1 MQTSVRIGQKGGLP
15 LSFAG
20 DVKNELV
27 RVEEEAACCEQAELS
42 ALLWMGGV
50 ISFGGKGRIGIKF
63 VTENAAVARK
73 TLRSFKKEGIEDTE
87 VKVTR
92 ALRLKKNNSYELR
105 ALPAPAVTKLLERMD
120 ILREGVLADSPPG
133 PPRKNCCRKA
143 WLRGAF
149 LAGGSINRPEVEYH
163 LEMVTQNEGVA
174 RSLSAALRSFGL
186 NSGLTTRKQDYVV
199 YMKEGDAI
207 TSFLGLAGA
216 HEALLEFENVRIV
229 KGMRNQVNRLV
240 NCETANLA
248 KTVNAAVRQI
258 EGIRRIARYRGI
270 DSLPRPLREVAE
282 LRLAYPEATLQ
293 EMVEAFDGSI
303 SRSGMS
309 HRLRA
314 LEKLAEQ
321 LAVEELP

>member
-1 MQTSVRIGQKGGLP
+1 M
-15 LSFAG
+15 SFAG
-20 DVKNELV
+20 EVKNELV
-27 RVEEEAACCEQAELS
+27 RMEEENACCEQSELS

-50 ISFGGKGRIGIKF
+50 VSFGGKGRLGIKF

-73 TLRSFKKEGIEDTE
+73 VLRSLKKAGIVDIE

-92 ALRLKKNNSYELR
+92 ALRLKKNNSYELKAPPSTVVGQFLEHMGILGEG
-105 ALPAPAVTKLLERMD
+105 ALVEFPVSL
-120 ILREGVLADSPPG
+120 
-133 PPRKNCCRKA
+133 PRKICCRKA

-149 LAGGSINRPEVEYH
+149 LGGGSINRPEVEYH
-163 LEMVTQNEGVA
+163 LELVTPNEGFA
-174 RSLSAALRSFGL
+174 GTLAASLKSFGL
-186 NSGLTTRKQDYVV
+186 AAGMSMRKQDFVV

-207 TSFLGLAGA
+207 TSFLNIVGA
-216 HEALLEFENVRIV
+216 HEALLAFENVRIV

-258 EGIRRIARYRGI
+258 EGIRRISSRRGI

-282 LRLAYPEATLQ
+282 LRLANPEATLQ
-293 EMVEAFDGSI
+293 ELVEAFDGKI

-309 HRLRA
+309 HRLKA
-314 LEKLAEQ
+314 LEQIA
-321 LAVEELP
+321 EELRETDPS

>member
-1 MQTSVRIGQKGGLP
+1 M
-15 LSFAG
+15 
-20 DVKNELV
+20 D
-27 RVEEEAACCEQAELS
+27 EEAACCEQAELA

-50 ISFGGKGRIGIKF
+50 VSFGGKGRLGLKF

-73 TLRSFKKEGIEDTE
+73 VLRALKKEEITDTE
-87 VKVTR
+87 VKVSK

-105 ALPAPAVTKLLERMD
+105 AFPSPSVGRFLEHME
-120 ILREGVLADSPPG
+120 ILRDGVLAEAPDNS
-133 PPRKNCCRKA
+133 PRKACCRKA

-149 LAGGSINRPEVEYH
+149 LGGGSINRPEVEYH
-163 LEMVTQNEGVA
+163 LELVTKNEGFAGTLVQG
-174 RSLSAALRSFGL
+174 LKSFGL
-186 NSGLTTRKQDYVV
+186 TAGMTTRKQDFVV

-207 TSFLGLAGA
+207 TSFLGIIGA

-248 KTVNAAVRQI
+248 KTVNAAVRQVDA
-258 EGIRRIARYRGI
+258 IRRIIKLRGI
-270 DSLPRPLREVAE
+270 ESLPRSLKEAAE
-282 LRLAYPEATLQ
+282 LRVANPEATLQ
-293 EMVEAFDGSI
+293 ELVEAYDGDI

-314 LEKLAEQ
+314 LERLAE
-321 LAVEELP
+321 ELQEAEPL

>member
-1 MQTSVRIGQKGGLP
+1 M
-15 LSFAG
+15 SFAG

-27 RVEEEAACCEQAELS
+27 RVAEETACCEQAELS

-50 ISFGGKGRIGIKF
+50 ISFGGKGRLGIKF

-73 TLRSFKKEGIEDTE
+73 ALRSLKKEGVEDTE

-105 ALPAPAVTKLLERMD
+105 ALPSPAVTNLLARMD
-120 ILREGVLADSPPG
+120 ILREGLLAEAPAS

-163 LEMVTQNEGVA
+163 LELVAQNEGFA
-174 RSLSAALRSFGL
+174 RTLVAALRSFGL
-186 NSGLTTRKQDYVV
+186 NAGLTTRKQDYVV

-207 TSFLGLAGA
+207 TSFLNLVGA

-258 EGIRRIARYRGI
+258 EGIRLIVRRRGI
-270 DSLPRPLREVAE
+270 DSLPRPLREAAE
-282 LRLAYPEATLQ
+282 LRLAHPEATLQ
-293 EMVEAFDGSI
+293 ELVEAFDGTI

-314 LEKLAEQ
+314 LEKLAQE
-321 LAVEELP
+321 LAAEELP

>member
-1 MQTSVRIGQKGGLP
+1 

-20 DVKNELV
+20 EVKNELV
-27 RVEEEAACCEQAELS
+27 RMEEESVCCEQSELA

-50 ISFGGKGRIGIKF
+50 VSFGGKGRLGLKF

-73 TLRSFKKEGIEDTE
+73 VLRALKKEGITDTE

-92 ALRLKKNNSYELR
+92 ALRLKKNNSYELKAVPSPSVGKFLAR
-105 ALPAPAVTKLLERMD
+105 MGILDESGTLMEWPANL
-120 ILREGVLADSPPG
+120 S
-133 PPRKNCCRKA
+133 RKACCRKA

-149 LAGGSINRPEVEYH
+149 LGGGSINRPEVEYH
-163 LEMVTQNEGVA
+163 LELVTQNEGFA
-174 RSLSAALRSFGL
+174 GTLATALKSFGL
-186 NSGLTTRKQDYVV
+186 AVGVTTRKQDFVV

-207 TSFLGLAGA
+207 TSFLSIVGA

-258 EGIRRIARYRGI
+258 EGIRRIISRRGL
-270 DSLPRPLREVAE
+270 DALPRSLQEVAE
-282 LRLAYPEATLQ
+282 LRMANPEATLQ
-293 EMVEAFDGSI
+293 ELVEAFDGKI

-314 LEKLAEQ
+314 LEQMA
-321 LAVEELP
+321 EELGGDET

>member
-1 MQTSVRIGQKGGLP
+1 M
-15 LSFAG
+15 SFAS

-27 RVEEEAACCEQAELS
+27 RMDEESACCEQSELA

-50 ISFGGKGRIGIKF
+50 VSFGGRGNLGIKF

-73 TLRSFKKEGIEDTE
+73 VLRALKKEGIVDTE

-92 ALRLKKNNSYELR
+92 ALRLKKNNSYEIR
-105 ALPAPAVTKLLERMD
+105 ALPSPTVGHFLERME
-120 ILREGVLADSPPG
+120 IMREGVLSESPAN
-133 PPRKNCCRKA
+133 PPRRACCRKA

-149 LAGGSINRPEVEYH
+149 LGGGSINRPEVEYH
-163 LEMVTQNEGVA
+163 LELVTQNEGFAKNMVHVLKA
-174 RSLSAALRSFGL
+174 FGL
-186 NSGLTTRKQDYVV
+186 TAGMTTRKQDFVV
-199 YMKEGDAI
+199 YLKEGDAI
-207 TSFLGLAGA
+207 TSFLVIVGA

-258 EGIRRIARYRGI
+258 EGIRWIIRRRGLE
-270 DSLPRPLREVAE
+270 SLSRPLREVAE
-282 LRLAYPEATLQ
+282 LRLDNPEATLQ
-293 EMVEAFDGSI
+293 ELVELFDGQI

-314 LEKLAEQ
+314 LEQMA
-321 LAVEELP
+321 EELKEEKSS

>member
-1 MQTSVRIGQKGGLP
+1 M
-15 LSFAG
+15 SFST

-27 RVEEEAACCEQAELS
+27 RLEDLNSCCIHSELA

-50 ISFGGKGRIGIKF
+50 VSFGGQRMLGLKF
-63 VTENAAVARK
+63 VTESAAVARK
-73 TLRSFKKEGIEDTE
+73 VLRALKKEEISETE
-87 VKVTR
+87 VKVIR

-105 ALPAPAVTKLLERMD
+105 AAPSLAVVNFLTKMG
-120 ILREGVLADSPPG
+120 ILSDGVLLDRPDN
-133 PPRKNCCRKA
+133 PPRRACCRKA

-149 LAGGSINRPEVEYH
+149 LGGGSINRPEVEYH
-163 LEMVTQNEGVA
+163 LEMVTQNEGFA
-174 RSLSAALRSFGL
+174 RTLSAALRSFGL

-258 EGIRRIARYRGI
+258 EGIRRIVRNRGI

-293 EMVEAFDGSI
+293 ELVEVFDGSI

-321 LAVEELP
+321 LTVEELT